1 MSPVLFEILAA
12 LASVLAGAIA
22 AVSGFGIGSV
32 LTPLLSLRMELKL
45 AVAVAAIPHLTS
57 TAIRLW
63 MLRSHVVWREVLGFG
78 LASAAGGLAGA
89 ILRGW
94 IQSPLLSI
102 LFGALLV
109 FVGISGLTGL
119 SRRMRIGRKL
129 GWVAGGASGLLGG
142 LVGNQGGIRSAGLL
156 GFELR
161 KEAFV
166 ASATAI
172 GLVVDLVRVPVYLVS
187 EGRTLLSLGPL
198 LAATTAGGI
207 VGTLLGMSLLHR
219 IPERIFQ
226 PVVSALIL
234 ALGLAVFVTLWVQR
248 PTR

>member
-1 MSPVLFEILAA
+1 MLFEILVG

-45 AVAVAAIPHLTS
+45 AVAVVAIPHVVS
-57 TAIRLW
+57 TALRLW
-63 MLRSHVVWREVLGFG
+63 MLRSHVAWREVLGFG
-78 LASAAGGLAGA
+78 LASALGGLAGA

-102 LFGALLV
+102 LFGLLLV

-119 SRRMRIGRKL
+119 SSRMRFGRKIAWL
-129 GWVAGGASGLLGG
+129 AGGASGLLGG

-187 EGRTLLSLGPL
+187 EGRALLGFGPL
-198 LAATTAGGI
+198 LAAATVGGI
-207 VGTLLGMSLLHR
+207 AGTFVGMTVLRR
-219 IPERIFQ
+219 IPERIFR

-234 ALGLAVFVTLWVQR
+234 ALGLAVFVTLWLQ
-248 PTR
+248 TR